1 MAEEAEASSKTP
13 AIIEEEEE
21 EDGDMEQHHS
31 HHHPYFGGGTTAL
44 IYSEP
49 ALPSATMANAPTIM
63 NTTPTWA
70 YSDMALPQVY
80 GISNTISP

>member
-1 MAEEAEASSKTP
+1 
-13 AIIEEEEE
+13 
-21 EDGDMEQHHS
+21 MEQHHS

-70 YSDMALPQVY
+70 YSDMALPQVLTRNMGQEIDWAFIMILIE
-80 GISNTISP
+80 GI